1 MVTTTFGAQQLAAL
15 VALLNITII
24 FRCVIDLFVIFC
36 GRGILSETFD
46 FLDCANY
53 SGFFSKS
60 FLSLQ
65 IAATFRRGTRSLVSL
80 LCEGVFP
87 ATLR

>member
-15 VALLNITII
+15 VALLNYDHIPLRYRFICE
-24 FRCVIDLFVIFC
+24 FFCC

-53 SGFFSKS
+53 SVIFLVKV

-65 IAATFRRGTRSLVSL
+65 TATTFRRSAL
-80 LCEGVFP
+80 
-87 ATLR
+87 

>member
-53 SGFFSKS
+53 SGFLVKVF
-60 FLSLQ
+60 
-65 IAATFRRGTRSLVSL
+65 FRYKLRPPL
-80 LCEGVFP
+80 EG
-87 ATLR
+87 ARDL